1 MDPFSITAGAIGI
14 TGFATTSIAQL
25 HSLVDNLS
33 EAQDL
38 VTDVASSLANIERP
52 LAALEQLSISDES
65 TSVAA
70 KEDLRKAGVAEAVNE
85 CGNACNEFSKNLTKW
100 TKHSSTAKLS
110 LRDRLSVGV
119 WNREKIRTLKMQ
131 VQSCEATVQFAVTS
145 TQLMVQL
152 RSEKTSETDRENVKR
167 QLQTL
172 ETKIQKHLD
181 LTKRQQDQALERKR
195 ALEEEPEDEEDGG
208 AQRTLAMKEVEQQS
222 RLLEADQVSC
232 GVVFSQVRSKR
243 SGQEISN
250 VITANNSKALVGMPE
265 SVVGKINQRITD
277 VRTEG
282 GSVAVVGVY
291 GGNIG
296 VKDL

>member
-14 TGFATTSIAQL
+14 TGSATTSIVQL
-25 HSLVDNLS
+25 HNLIGGLS

-38 VTDVASSLANIERP
+38 VTDIASSLTNINRP
-52 LAALEQLSISDES
+52 LAALKQLSISDES

-70 KEDLRKAGVAEAVNE
+70 KEDLRKAGVAEAVNK

-119 WNREKIRTLKMQ
+119 WNREKIRTLNMQ
-131 VQSCEATVQFAVTS
+131 LQSCEATVQFAITS

-152 RSEKTSETDRENVKR
+152 RSEKTSDTDRENVKR
-167 QLQTL
+167 QLQSL
-172 ETKIQKHLD
+172 ERKIQEHLD
-181 LTKRQQDQALERKR
+181 LTKLQQDQALERKR

-208 AQRTLAMKEVEQQS
+208 AQRTLAIKEVEQQS

-250 VITANNSKALVGMPE
+250 IITLGNSKALIGLPE

-282 GSVAVVGVY
+282 GSVAIVGIY
-291 GGNIG
+291 GANISL
-296 VKDL
+296 KDL

>member
-250 VITANNSKALVGMPE
+250 VITSNNSKALVGMPE

-277 VRTEG
+277 VRTQG

-291 GGNIG
+291 SGNIG
-296 VKDL
+296 LKDL